1 MKKKY
6 KLQNNIRTLRF
17 MNEEMTQQQ
26 LAEKVD
32 VSRQTIVAI
41 EKGKYS
47 PTLELSF
54 KIAQVF
60 NVPLHEVFSYELIDT
75 KPQR

>member
-1 MKKKY
+1 MAKY
-6 KLQNNIRTLRF
+6 KIQNNIRTLRF
-17 MNEEMTQQQ
+17 LNEEMTQQQ

-47 PTLELSF
+47 PTLELAF

-60 NVPLHEVFSYELIDT
+60 EVPLHEVFSYEPEG
-75 KPQR
+75 KNSK

>member
-6 KLQNNIRTLRF
+6 KIQNNIRTLRF

-60 NVPLHEVFSYELIDT
+60 NVPLHKVFSYELIDT